1 MSAEVWYL
9 DSSALVKTLIDE
21 PESGALMRWLTD
33 KEQLV
38 ACELIRVETVRAV
51 RVSDPDVVPRARRE
65 LSTLTMIRLEDSVY
79 DAAADL
85 NPVTVRSLDAVHL
98 AAALSLG
105 PDLRGLVTYDP
116 RIRKRPQRSACA
128 SKRQADSVP
137 RARQQ
142 RQP

>member
-9 DSSALVKTLIDE
+9 DSSALVKSVIDE

-38 ACELIRVETVRAV
+38 SCELIRVETVRAV
-51 RVSDPDVVPRARRE
+51 RVSDAAAVPRARRA
-65 LSTLTMIRLEDSVY
+65 LSTLTMIRLEDSLY

-85 NPVTVRSLDAVHL
+85 SPLSLRSLDAVHL

-105 PDLRGLVTYDP
+105 PDLRGLVTYDRRMAEAAAALGVSIEAP
-116 RIRKRPQRSACA
+116 GR
-128 SKRQADSVP
+128 
-137 RARQQ
+137 
-142 RQP
+142 

>member
-1 MSAEVWYL
+1 MSAEVWYV
-9 DSSALVKTLIDE
+9 DSSALVKTVIDE
-21 PESGALMRWLTD
+21 PESHALMRWLTN

-51 RVSDPDVVPRARRE
+51 RISDPGAVPRARRA

-85 NPVTVRSLDAVHL
+85 DPVTLRSLDAVHL

-105 PDLRGLVTYDP
+105 PDLRGLVTYDLRMTEAAAALGM
-116 RIRKRPQRSACA
+116 RIEAPGR
-128 SKRQADSVP
+128 
-137 RARQQ
+137 
-142 RQP
+142 

>member
-1 MSAEVWYL
+1 MSADVWYL
-9 DSSALVKTLIDE
+9 DSSALVKTVIDE

-51 RVSDPDVVPRARRE
+51 RVSDPAAVPRARRA

-85 NPVTVRSLDAVHL
+85 DPLTLRSLDAVHL

-105 PDLRGLVTYDP
+105 PDLRGLVTYDLHMAEAAAALGV
-116 RIRKRPQRSACA
+116 RIEAPGRS
-128 SKRQADSVP
+128 
-137 RARQQ
+137 
-142 RQP
+142 